1 MEKVEATTITTT
13 TTTHQADAGEDELSM
28 EGGLAPH
35 VLPSPQ
41 LCVNPTTK
49 QIELFRYENMEITT
63 KISNR

>member
-1 MEKVEATTITTT
+1 
-13 TTTHQADAGEDELSM
+13 M

-49 QIELFRYENMEITT
+49 QIEPFRYENMEITT
-63 KISNR
+63 KSSSLYIPNNQASNYLKVFQIKSLTTTQAS